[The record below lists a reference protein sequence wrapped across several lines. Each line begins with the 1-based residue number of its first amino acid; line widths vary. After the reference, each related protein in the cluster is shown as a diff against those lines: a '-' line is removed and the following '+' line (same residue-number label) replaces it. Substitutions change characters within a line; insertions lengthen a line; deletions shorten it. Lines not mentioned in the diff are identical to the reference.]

1 MKFWDTSAIVPLC
14 VHEPHSTIVKKLLTG
29 DDGIIVWWGTR
40 IECLSA
46 LTRRAKS
53 RDMTASDERAAR
65 RVLNTLTQA
74 WAEIQPNEPLRY
86 RTERLLAVHA
96 LPATIALQL
105 AAALQ
110 WSGGSTTDQGIVTF
124 DNRLREAAHRE
135 GFIVL
140 PEEV

>member
-14 VHEPHSTIVKKLLTG
+14 VHEPHSTTVKKLLTA
-29 DDGIIVWWGTR
+29 DKSIIVWWGTR
-40 IECLSA
+40 IECLCA
-46 LTRRAKS
+46 LTRHAKS
-53 RDMTASDERAAR
+53 PDLTASDARAAR